1 VSKDLSTELYV
12 TNRDEWREW
21 LRKNHDSA
29 KYVWLIYYKQHTRK
43 PSISY
48 EDSVEEA
55 ICFGWIDGVIKR
67 VDNERCA
74 RKFMP
79 RKSKSRWSESNKK
92 RAEKMMRMGRMT
104 EAGMSRI
111 KEAKESGEW
120 FKQPVFR
127 KALVIPA
134 FMQEALAKNR
144 KALAYFNELAD
155 SYKRQYVG
163 WISNAKR
170 DETRN
175 KRLAEAITLLEH
187 GRKLGLK

>member
-1 VSKDLSTELYV
+1 V

-21 LRKNHDSA
+21 LRKNQDFA
-29 KYVWLIYYKQHTRK
+29 GYVWLVYYKQHTRK

-55 ICFGWIDGVIKR
+55 ICFGWIDGIIRRIDDEK
-67 VDNERCA
+67 CA

-92 RAEKMMRMGRMT
+92 RAEKMMKAGRMT
-104 EAGMSRI
+104 EAGMSKIR
-111 KEAKESGEW
+111 EAKKSGEW
-120 FKQPVFR
+120 FKQSVIR

-134 FMQEALAKNR
+134 FMQDALAKNKR
-144 KALAYFNELAD
+144 ALAYFNELAD
-155 SYKRQYVG
+155 SYKRQYVA

-187 GRKLGLK
+187 NRKLGLK

>member
-1 VSKDLSTELYV
+1 MSKDLPEELCV
-12 TNRDEWREW
+12 RNRDEWREW

-29 KYVWLIYYKQHTRK
+29 GYVWLVYYKQHTRK

-67 VDNERCA
+67 IDDERCA

-92 RAEKMMRMGRMT
+92 RAEKMMKAGRMT
-104 EAGMSRI
+104 EAGMSRAR
-111 KEAKESGEW
+111 EAKESGEW
-120 FKQPVFR
+120 FKQPVLR

-134 FMQEALAKNR
+134 FMQDVLAKNKR
-144 KALAYFNELAD
+144 ALAYFNGLAD
-155 SYKRQYVG
+155 SYKRQYVA

-175 KRLAEAITLLEH
+175 KRLAEAITLLEQN
-187 GRKLGLK
+187 RKLGLK